1 MLPKETIYNVV
12 LPSLV
17 VMAVV
22 LYYLSA
28 RTSSPIIA
36 IFARWIRWVFI
47 SLVIAS
53 VLEITGIVD
62 RPFWVLAATGFL
74 GWCLVETLYNWL
86 AIDAMSKSNFPL
98 FPRFKANDKGGEWPN
113 EEGFIRLRERIRHAA
128 FTKVAALIAEFD
140 EHFAVRSVVFTNP
153 ERNIRLQV
161 TFFPY
166 RAGSLATSFSFTSIL
181 SDGTRLITDNHYMPY
196 GGFYPDNWS
205 IERKPWTRTFGA
217 LLQRHLERMDATGK
231 PFEFISADPL
241 SDINEQQASLER
253 LNYELGFL
261 TPAHKQE
268 ESGRISYAGRYR
280 VWKELWLLSYFGI
293 AVAK

>member
-1 MLPKETIYNVV
+1 MLSDGTIYDVI

-28 RTSSPIIA
+28 RASSPIIA

-53 VLEITGIVD
+53 VMEITGIMD
-62 RPFWVLAATGFL
+62 RPFWVLATTGFL
-74 GWCLVETLYNWL
+74 GWCLVETLYNWV

-98 FPRFKANDKGGEWPN
+98 FPRFKLNDKGGEWPN
-113 EEGFIRLRERIRHAA
+113 EEGFIRLRDRIRQAG
-128 FTKVAALIAEFD
+128 FSRVAALITELD
-140 EHFAVRSVVFTNP
+140 EHFAVRSVVFSNP

-166 RAGSLATSFSFTSIL
+166 RAGNLATSFSLTSIL
-181 SDGTRLITDNHYMPY
+181 ADGTRLVTDNHYMPY
-196 GGFYPDNWS
+196 GGFYPDNWA
-205 IERKPWTRTFGA
+205 IERKPWTRDFGA
-217 LLQRHLERMDATGK
+217 LLQRHMERMDAAGK
-231 PFEFISADPL
+231 TFQYITSDPL
-241 SDINEQQASLER
+241 TDINEQQAALER

-261 TPAHKQE
+261 VPAHKQE
-268 ESGRISYAGRYR
+268 EDGRISYAGRYR